1 MYTISKFA
9 KMIGVTPK
17 TLREWNKSGKLIPT
31 LVKENGYRYYSEEQF
46 YEYLRKPA
54 AKQERMTIGYCRV
67 SSVKQKDELERQV
80 EIVKTYLVAK
90 GYSFDVITDISSG
103 VHFEKRGLLR
113 LTDLI
118 IQGEVERVVVLYKEQ
133 LLRFGFELFENLC
146 KRFDV
151 TIEIIDNT
159 DKAGEQELV
168 EDLIQILTVF
178 SRRLQG
184 KQANMVKNM
193 IQELMDDDSC

>member
-1 MYTISKFA
+1 
-9 KMIGVTPK
+9 MIGVTPK